1 MTCGITEVAN
11 SAGQVGTGPRAVP
24 FHRAEPNWGEPVLIH
39 HFGDKWAR
47 RGRRCHRFLGIDLVN
62 RLVNFNCME
71 IAISEFK
78 AKCIQLIK
86 TAAENDGELLVTLRG
101 KPMAK
106 VTGIPA
112 VRQRVLG
119 GQRDALAGELPNDVL
134 LTSDFE
140 SDWES

>member
-1 MTCGITEVAN
+1 
-11 SAGQVGTGPRAVP
+11 
-24 FHRAEPNWGEPVLIH
+24 
-39 HFGDKWAR
+39 
-47 RGRRCHRFLGIDLVN
+47 
-62 RLVNFNCME
+62 ME

-86 TAAENDGELLVTLRG
+86 TAAESDEELLVTLRG
-101 KPMAK
+101 KPMVR

-119 GQRDALAGELPNDVL
+119 GQRDALAGHDQDDAL
-134 LTSDFE
+134 LSSDLE

>member
-1 MTCGITEVAN
+1 
-11 SAGQVGTGPRAVP
+11 
-24 FHRAEPNWGEPVLIH
+24 
-39 HFGDKWAR
+39 
-47 RGRRCHRFLGIDLVN
+47 
-62 RLVNFNCME
+62 ME

-86 TAAENDGELLVTLRG
+86 ATAESDEELLVTLRG
-101 KPMAK
+101 KPVAR
-106 VTGIPA
+106 VTRIPA

-119 GQRDALAGELPNDVL
+119 GQRDALTGDIPNAVL